1 MVLETERLV
10 ESRRLLEAHA
20 RLMDLEQWQD
30 DILWQLH
37 GTAGTARSP
46 LSAEDQQLVTKYFSG
61 VGKLVDAL
69 GERMDGFVVHCTHSS
84 SVSRHAEHFDFL
96 LKLEACPDALAPPAG

>member
-37 GTAGTARSP
+37 GTAGTAGSA
-46 LSAEDQQLVTKYFSG
+46 LSAEDQELVTKYFSG

-69 GERMDGFVVHCTHSS
+69 GEGMDGGLCSS
-84 SVSRHAEHFDFL
+84 HTLMKRLTAWMSFHVEPVEFSDLGMR
-96 LKLEACPDALAPPAG
+96 

>member
-20 RLMDLEQWQD
+20 RLMDLERWQD

-37 GTAGTARSP
+37 GAAGTAGSA
-46 LSAEDQQLVTKYFSG
+46 LSTEDQELVAKYFSG

-69 GERMDGFVVHCTHSS
+69 GKNIFSRQFYGLLCINTEIQIRQMLTFS
-84 SVSRHAEHFDFL
+84 SV
-96 LKLEACPDALAPPAG
+96 